1 MRTPPGVNL
10 CGGLML
16 IGLLVGCGA
25 GTEPSTSPFDL
36 RRDPRER
43 ATISGYVLAA
53 AIKGLP
59 PAQWPKVFD
68 RPVRG
73 VTVELGRWEGRSLV
87 GVNEPPPAASGAPGI
102 FLGQPYVSRVNL
114 RIVARTR
121 TDKHGHYEFK
131 GVPRAGAHS
140 VQVKSSYWDPDHP
153 RTGRFIAARVQ
164 DWLWL
169 AKLPD
174 PHVDIQVWD
183 QEQ

>member
-1 MRTPPGVNL
+1 MPAQSAKSAIRVTL
-10 CGGLML
+10 AT
-16 IGLLVGCGA
+16 LLGGCGA
-25 GTEPSTSPFDL
+25 GTEPSTTPFDL

-43 ATISGYVLAA
+43 AVISGYVLAA
-53 AIKGLP
+53 PIRGLP
-59 PAQWPKVFD
+59 YAQWPQVFD
-68 RPVRG
+68 RPARG

-87 GVNEPPPAASGAPGI
+87 GLDEPPPANSGTPGM

-121 TDKHGHYEFK
+121 TDKRGHYEFK
-131 GVPRAGAHS
+131 GVPRAGALS
-140 VQVKSSYWDPDHP
+140 VQVQGSYADPNTL
-153 RTGRFIAARVQ
+153 RTGRFIAARSQ

-174 PHVDIQVWD
+174 PRVDLYVWD